1 MNYFESQILDDVLI
15 VKVNLSSATVTEAQN
30 MKEKLVEDID
40 LNHKKIILDLSKCT
54 YIDSTFLGAMVFS
67 LKKARR
73 TGGDIKLVIDADS
86 YMRGLFNLSGISKVF
101 KIYTSI
107 DDAIQDKNTFIES
120 SS

>member
-1 MNYFESQILDDVLI
+1 MNYFESQTLADVLI
-15 VKVNLSSATVTEAQN
+15 EKVNLSSATVSEAHN

>member
-1 MNYFESQILDDVLI
+1 MNYFESQTLADVLI
-15 VKVNLSSATVTEAQN
+15 EKVNLSSATVSEAHN

-101 KIYTSI
+101 KT
-107 DDAIQDKNTFIES
+107 TF
-120 SS
+120 